1 MALLATALACAAMA
15 GGGGPAVEPP
25 PSVARFKLT
34 YDRSGGLRPDSR
46 SLSIAP
52 GRRATARVRAPRSG
66 HYLTV
71 HFRIGVK
78 PIRRL
83 RNALERADFEAID
96 GPGPAAGACPD
107 CYLYAIRYRGHQ
119 VAFTEADAPARLRS
133 VVGRIESLIDAHLP
147 RH

>member
-15 GGGGPAVEPP
+15 GCGGPAVEPP

-66 HYLTV
+66 HYVTV

-78 PIRRL
+78 QVRRL
-83 RNALERADFEAID
+83 RATLEHADFRAIAS
-96 GPGPAAGACPD
+96 PGTSPACAD
-107 CYLYAIRYRGHQ
+107 CYRYSLTYRGHE
-119 VAFTEADAPARLRS
+119 VTFDDGNVPRS
-133 VVGRIESLIDAHLP
+133 LHPVVGRIEAIIDAHLP